1 MNVCVCVCV
10 CVCYVY
16 LAPQNIPCTNTL
28 ILESKVVLYTLQV
41 VQAIV
46 KLCNASLPQAQ
57 TDAQG
62 CCVVG
67 MLAAD
72 VLLSCCQ
79 SERGQSWLTRT
90 KLGKKS
96 HGRGLC
102 PV

>member
-1 MNVCVCVCV
+1 MSSRECVCV

-46 KLCNASLPQAQ
+46 KLCKASLPQAQ

-79 SERGQSWLTRT
+79 SERGQS
-90 KLGKKS
+90 
-96 HGRGLC
+96 RG
-102 PV
+102 